1 MARTRVRTAVPR
13 LLLRPRGPVLA
24 LSAAALSLLI
34 AGCGSTDGATTGASA
49 APGGSG
55 SGSAGSGKPVV
66 VVTTTWE
73 GAFAKAAGAE
83 DITVI
88 VPQSVHHAPDYDP
101 KPSDL
106 AAVAKADFVLYAPFE
121 PYAAKIKEAAGSK
134 AKLVEVNLDNDPAK
148 AGAEVLRLGG
158 LFGTKDAA
166 ARWKTGLDGEVGK
179 LNGELKSAWP
189 GGRSPNVVAQAFTGW
204 AAGLAGATQVGS
216 YGPEPVTPSQLAT
229 LSAKKPAL
237 VLDNAHMTTGPVLPD
252 SGAKQVEI
260 VNYPG
265 EDLDLLKVYRDAAA
279 ELKKAMGA
287 AG

>member
-1 MARTRVRTAVPR
+1 MARTRVRTVR
-13 LLLRPRGPVLA
+13 LTSLVA
-24 LSAAALSLLI
+24 LSAALPLLT
-34 AGCGSTDGATTGASA
+34 GCGGED
-49 APGGSG
+49 
-55 SGSAGSGKPVV
+55 GSASSSTGQRAAGREPVV

-148 AGAEVLRLGG
+148 AGAEITRLGG

-166 ARWKTGLDGEVGK
+166 SQWKTRLDGEVTK
-179 LNGELKSAWP
+179 LNGELKAAWP
-189 GGRSPNVVAQAFTGW
+189 GGRSPAVVTQAFTGW
-204 AAGLAGATQVGS
+204 AAGLAGATTVGA
-216 YGPEPVTPSQLAT
+216 YGPEPVTPSQLAM

-237 VLDNAHMTTGPVLPD
+237 VLDNAHMSTGPVLPD
-252 SGAKQVEI
+252 SGAKQVRI

-265 EDLDLLKVYRDAAA
+265 EDLDLLAVYRNAAA
-279 ELKKAMGA
+279 ELKKAMNGA
-287 AG
+287 